1 MHKYIVFTAFGVLT
15 LFGTAHFL
23 IDVVSQHFRGLHRP
37 GPTTDLYYGLHSAYG
52 LGQAAFG
59 AMGLYVASRAAPMMH
74 ELPLLMLALLA
85 GLGWLG
91 ICFLFIEYT
100 QPRFAVSLYCALM
113 LTTLFTRQTA
123 AGRP

>member
-59 AMGLYVASRAAPMMH
+59 AMGL
-74 ELPLLMLALLA
+74 
-85 GLGWLG
+85 
-91 ICFLFIEYT
+91 
-100 QPRFAVSLYCALM
+100 
-113 LTTLFTRQTA
+113 
-123 AGRP
+123 